1 MAKTSE
7 VSCFSWFIS
16 LMDSTDLFSYTDSKE
31 NIKKLKVKVN
41 EVQYLTCEER
51 IVVDFDY
58 LDEPFGDA
66 RGLLSGFCGILA
78 CDCTLFP
85 IHYMLTNVLFFK
97 PKFFFKTTES
107 VARQHVYKS
116 IGKKWAANRLNLWS
130 ASEDPLKSRAEIIHN
145 VPDGIPPDQWIS
157 FVDYQYKDSTKEM
170 RKRNAENR
178 KKQKI
183 PHTGGSKANATRRAE
198 MIAQTGQ
205 MPGRAQIYIATHKN
219 EDGVYVNEEVKE
231 ICLKLAIV
239 LGCSRVPHHL
249 VTIWFYMID
258 ILVMSCLLFLLAT
271 WDENFRKSSNIGWTT
286 KPRLETGGRVKEKI
300 ELALSESTIDESQ
313 ISPNDAVGK
322 VLGKEHSGRV
332 RCLGLGPVPS
342 KVFKQ
347 VRPRFGGTSSS
358 SIEGSCSSQCQ
369 HNHNQMMNAHN
380 QMMNAFKAY
389 MIMKEGTLPEQFV
402 GFFDSPSTISP
413 TTPSDADSGPFLP
426 MDARRSCGDS
436 NSRGNH

>member
-41 EVQYLTCEER
+41 EVLYLTCEER

-78 CDCTLFP
+78 CDCALFP
-85 IHYMLTNVLFFK
+85 IHCEKWSSLPISYFNRIFDQIIK

-130 ASEDPLKSRAEIIHN
+130 ASEDPLKSRAEIIDN

-170 RKRNAENR
+170 RKRNAEKEKNR
-178 KKQKI
+178 RF
-183 PHTGGSKANATRRAE
+183 HTQ
-198 MIAQTGQ
+198 MAQTGQ

-219 EDGVYVNEEVKE
+219 EDGVYVNEEAKE
-231 ICLKLAIV
+231 ICK
-239 LGCSRVPHHL
+239 
-249 VTIWFYMID
+249 
-258 ILVMSCLLFLLAT
+258 
-271 WDENFRKSSNIGWTT
+271 
-286 KPRLETGGRVKEKI
+286 KI
-300 ELALSESTIDESQ
+300 ELALSQSTIDESQ

-322 VLGKEHSGRV
+322 VLEKEHSGR
-332 RCLGLGPVPS
+332 
-342 KVFKQ
+342 
-347 VRPRFGGTSSS
+347 
-358 SIEGSCSSQCQ
+358 
-369 HNHNQMMNAHN
+369 
-380 QMMNAFKAY
+380 AY
-389 MIMKEGTLPEQFV
+389 MIMKEGTLPEQFA
-402 GFFDSPSTISP
+402 GFFASPSTVSP
-413 TTPSDADSGPFLP
+413 TTPSDADSGPLSP
-426 MDARRSCGDS
+426 IDARRSCGDS
-436 NSRGNH
+436 NFSGIH

>member
-116 IGKKWAANRLNLWS
+116 IGKKWAANMLNLWS

-231 ICLKLAIV
+231 ICLKLSIV
-239 LGCSRVPHHL
+239 LGCSRVPHLL

-258 ILVMSCLLFLLAT
+258 IL
-271 WDENFRKSSNIGWTT
+271 
-286 KPRLETGGRVKEKI
+286 EKI